1 MPPSSSSRGFTAPS
15 GGRSRGLSRAA
26 PTQPCVTAG
35 SGCTRAR
42 TTRGRPPAST
52 RAALR
57 CFRPQPY
64 HPHRPVPSALAA
76 GCRPAPS
83 APPHAPRQRAAPP
96 SPLLLRLPSSPR
108 PHRYAPPPPSPA
120 GRLRPRHIIAPPPL
134 PRRRPS
140 HPPPSPFLRSSARL
154 STLSRTHPPCSRLL
168 STGRPHSRLGL
179 ALP

>member
-1 MPPSSSSRGFTAPS
+1 MPPSSSSQGFTAPS
-15 GGRSRGLSRAA
+15 GGRSLGLSRAA

-42 TTRGRPPAST
+42 TTHGRPPAST

-64 HPHRPVPSALAA
+64 RPI
-76 GCRPAPS
+76 PS
-83 APPHAPRQRAAPP
+83 APPHAPRQWAAPP
-96 SPLLLRLPSSPR
+96 SLLLLRLPSSPR
-108 PHRYAPPPPSPA
+108 PHRYSPPPPSPM
-120 GRLRPRHIIAPPPL
+120 GRLRPRYIVAPPPPL
-134 PRRRPS
+134 PGRPLS
-140 HPPPSPFLRSSARL
+140 LPPPPPFLRSSTRL

-168 STGRPHSRLGL
+168 STGRPHSRLLSTGRPHSRLGL